1 MRDKLTVLVLL
12 ALLALG
18 LAAFLA
24 SHGALAVTGQV
35 RDAETATPLAEA
47 AVSVLGR
54 TAHTDSVG
62 HYRLAAVAP
71 GMPIVAQADG
81 YHHVVGQVG
90 TPRRP
95 FVHEVALD
103 LALPPKVLA
112 GSVRDAATGA
122 PLAGVTVS
130 GDGQAVTTDAAGT
143 YRLARLRASSTLHFQ
158 ADGYY
163 PLTWPFAN
171 QGTLPV
177 ALPPTRLAGVVS
189 DAETGTPLPGA
200 QVAAGA
206 ITAQTNAAGAYSL
219 ERLLE
224 GSTVVVYADGYLPAQ
239 AVFGDAAR
247 LDFALAPNV
256 VSGTVRDTFT
266 GAPLAGA
273 TVILGERQAQTDATG
288 RYAFQRVPAGARL
301 LAQAAGHSAAEAIFV
316 GQVANP
322 SAEQVTNPSVGQV
335 ANPSAEQVTNPS
347 VGQVANLSAEQ
358 FANLSG
364 EAATIDL
371 LLRPLLLQG
380 VVRDAATAAPI
391 AGATVSLNGIYTHT
405 ASDGSYLLA
414 DTPDTYTLT
423 VKAPGYR
430 LAQIALGHDR
440 GPDVALQPF
449 VAKGLYL
456 PYGVLIGDGGKKGRE
471 LLEMAASNGLNA
483 VVVDVKS
490 DLRGDVGHLAYK
502 SDVPLAKTS
511 GASRA
516 DSQILDDFL
525 ALARKKN
532 VYTIARIIVF
542 KDDVLARGAPDV
554 AIKHSQTEEPWRDA
568 GGSHWVDPYNAQVWA
583 YNLAIAQE
591 VAARGFDEVQLDYI
605 RFPSD
610 GQIADVLYPSR
621 PPDDERPRWEV
632 LEALLAQIPQ
642 ELPHVYVSLDTFGW
656 TTWRLD
662 DSGVG
667 QRIAEIARYV
677 DYVCPMLYPSTFE
690 ASALGYAQPT
700 TQPYQVVYRSSLN
713 AQSRIAQ
720 SRARL
725 RPWLQAFDDYAFGQ
739 PFGAKEIA
747 AQIQAAEE
755 AKTAGWCLWNPAGVY
770 AAEGFCSE

>member
-1 MRDKLTVLVLL
+1 MRDQLATMALV

-18 LAAFLA
+18 LATFLA
-24 SHGALAVTGQV
+24 NHGALAVTGQV
-35 RDAETATPLAEA
+35 LDAEMAIPLAEA

-71 GMPIVAQADG
+71 GLSIVAQADG
-81 YHHVVGQVG
+81 YHNVVGQVG
-90 TPRRP
+90 APRRP
-95 FVHEVALD
+95 FVHEVVLD
-103 LALPPKVLA
+103 FALPPKVLA
-112 GSVRDAATGA
+112 GSVCDAATGA

-130 GDGQAVTTDAAGT
+130 GDGQFVTTDAAGT
-143 YRLARLRASSTLHFQ
+143 YRLARLRANSTLHFQ

-163 PLTWPFAN
+163 PLTLPPPTSPV
-171 QGTLPV
+171 GTGEARWGETLAV
-177 ALPPTRLAGVVS
+177 TLQPTRLAGVVS
-189 DAETGTPLPGA
+189 DAETGTPLSRA
-200 QVAAGA
+200 LVAAGA
-206 ITAQTNAAGAYSL
+206 LTAQTNAAGAYSL

-224 GSTVVVYADGYLPAQ
+224 GSAVVVYADGYLPAQ
-239 AVFGDAAR
+239 AVFGDEER

-256 VSGTVRDTFT
+256 VGGTIRDAFT

-273 TVILGERQAQTDATG
+273 TVTLGERQVQTDATG
-288 RYAFQRVPAGARL
+288 HYAFQRVPAGARL
-301 LAQAAGHSAAEAIFV
+301 LAQAAGHSAAEAVFV
-316 GQVANP
+316 GQV
-322 SAEQVTNPSVGQV
+322 T
-335 ANPSAEQVTNPS
+335 
-347 VGQVANLSAEQ
+347 NLSAEQ
-358 FANLSG
+358 LANPSG
-364 EAATIDL
+364 AAEIIDL

-414 DTPDTYTLT
+414 DTPGTYTLT

-440 GPDVALQPF
+440 GPDVSLQPF

-456 PYGVLIGDGGKKGRE
+456 PYGVLLGDGGKKGQE
-471 LLEMAASNGLNA
+471 LLEMAAGNGLNA

-502 SDVPLAKTS
+502 SNVPLAKSS

-516 DSQILDDFL
+516 DSKILDDFL

-542 KDDVLARGAPDV
+542 KDDVLARGAPDM
-554 AIKHSQTEEPWRDA
+554 AIKNSQTEELWRDA
-568 GGSHWVDPYNAQVWA
+568 GGSHWVDPYNDQVWA
-583 YNLAIAQE
+583 YNLAIAKE
-591 VAARGFDEVQLDYI
+591 MAALGFDEIQFDYI

-610 GQIADVLYPSR
+610 GQVADVLYPSR
-621 PPDDERPRWEV
+621 PQSDDRPRWEV
-632 LEALLAQIPQ
+632 LETLLAQISQ

-667 QRIAEIARYV
+667 QRIEEIARYV

-690 ASALGYAQPT
+690 ASALGYPQPT
-700 TQPYQVVYRSSLN
+700 AQPYQVVYRSSLN
-713 AQSRIAQ
+713 AQGRLAQ

-725 RPWLQAFDDYAFGQ
+725 RPWLQAFADYAFGQ

-755 AKTAGWCLWNPAGVY
+755 AKTAGWCLWNPSGVY
-770 AAEGFCSE
+770 AEEGFAAKKP